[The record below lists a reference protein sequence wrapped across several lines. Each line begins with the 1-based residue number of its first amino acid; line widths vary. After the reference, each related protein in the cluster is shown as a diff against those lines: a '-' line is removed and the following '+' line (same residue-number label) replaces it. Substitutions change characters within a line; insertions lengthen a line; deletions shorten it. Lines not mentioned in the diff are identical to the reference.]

1 MSAKHNQIAN
11 HLITD
16 ILDGSY
22 RVGERL
28 PSERDLAARFQANR
42 GAVREAM
49 KTLQQIGLADIQPG
63 GARVKQRDQASLD
76 VIGHILTRGDLPD
89 REVVDQILV
98 VINNLLALAAEQ
110 AIQVANDEEIEAICA
125 ATRPLYQQ
133 QLGHIEHSLARINLL
148 QTVMQTSQ
156 NLPLQLIA
164 RSLFEQFAPN
174 MESLAAFVQI
184 DHKTYAR
191 YAEKLDGALQG
202 RDTAAVRETFAAF
215 ASLNRESLIKA
226 YTAAQN
232 HPATHR
238 DPAILET
245 ATS

>member
-16 ILDGSY
+16 ILDGNY

-28 PSERDLAARFQANR
+28 PSERDLASRFQANR

-63 GARVKQRDQASLD
+63 GARVKQRNQASLD
-76 VIGHILTRGDLPD
+76 VIGHILNRGELPD

-98 VINNLLALAAEQ
+98 VINNLLTLAVEQ
-110 AIQVANDEEIEAICA
+110 AIQVANNDELETICA
-125 ATRPLYQQ
+125 ATRPFYQQ
-133 QLGHIEHSLARINLL
+133 QLGHVEHSLARINLL
-148 QTVMQTSQ
+148 QTAMQASK

-174 MESLAAFVQI
+174 MEPLAAFVQI
-184 DHKTYAR
+184 YHTTYAS
-191 YAEKLDGALQG
+191 YAKRLDYALQT
-202 RDTAAVRETFAAF
+202 RDVAAVRETIRAF
-215 ASLNRESLIKA
+215 ATLNRESLIKA
-226 YTAAQN
+226 YSAAQSA
-232 HPATHR
+232 PANSTVL
-238 DPAILET
+238 PLQET
-245 ATS
+245 ASS